1 MSLKELLINRGV
13 FLFFLMLLIIAVFAL
28 GFALGMLYDALLVSY
43 VIDSLKEMT
52 DTIISAGVVE

>member
-13 FLFFLMLLIIAVFAL
+13 FLFFLTLLIIAVFAL
-28 GFALGMLYDALLVSY
+28 GFALGILYDALLVSY

-52 DTIISAGVVE
+52 NTIISAGVVE